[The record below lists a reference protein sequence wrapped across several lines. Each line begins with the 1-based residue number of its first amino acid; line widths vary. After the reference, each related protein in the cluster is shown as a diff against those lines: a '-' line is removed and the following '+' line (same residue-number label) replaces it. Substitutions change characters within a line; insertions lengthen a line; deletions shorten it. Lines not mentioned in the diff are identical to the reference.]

1 MIILTPGKS
10 QSGSW
15 TQFLKSIASFNGDL
29 ASITA
34 PPFIL
39 SPVSLVE
46 YSGNWFV
53 NEELFTAPAKA
64 STEEERFLAVVRWF
78 IGTLRGQYC
87 SRNEKLGSEKKPLNP
102 FLGELFTGKWPG
114 AEGDTVLVSE
124 QVSHHP
130 PVTGYALYNDKSGV
144 DLEGYNAIKTRIS
157 TSAISV
163 KQQGHAMYRLKK
175 QGETYMITL
184 PSLHIE
190 GILFGAPYVELE
202 SSNLICS
209 STGYSCKIEYSGK
222 GYFSGKKNTFKAKVY
237 KGSQLLHTIGGQWSD
252 VSKIKSEGG
261 AESVF
266 LDANNMVRTELEVK
280 PIEDMDELESRRAWL
295 KVAEAIKKGDFELIS
310 SEKGKIENEQRQ
322 LRKYEEASGKK
333 WEQRWFKLEP
343 ALDDKTYSLLC
354 TSARI
359 TPEDHWCFV
368 REKFDLKP

>member
-1 MIILTPGKS
+1 M
-10 QSGSW
+10 
-15 TQFLKSIASFNGDL
+15 KSIASFNGDL

-78 IGTLRGQYC
+78 LGTLRGQYC

-102 FLGELFTGKWPG
+102 FLGELFTGKFPG
-114 AEGDTVLVSE
+114 TEGETVLVSE

-130 PVTGYALYNDKSGV
+130 PVTGYALYNDNSGV
-144 DLEGYNAIKTRIS
+144 NLEGYNGFKSRIS

-163 KQQGHAMYRLKK
+163 KQQGHAMYRLKN
-175 QGETYMITL
+175 QGETYMISL

-202 SSNLICS
+202 SSNVIYS

-222 GYFSGKKNTFKAKVY
+222 GYFSGKKNSFKAKVY
-237 KGSQLLHTIGGQWSD
+237 KNAQLLYHISGQWSNI
-252 VSKIKSEGG
+252 SKIKSEGG
-261 AESVF
+261 AESIF
-266 LDANNMVRTELEVK
+266 LDAASIERTPLEVK
-280 PIEDMDELESRRAWL
+280 PIEEMNELESRRAWL
-295 KVAEAIKKGDFELIS
+295 KVAEAIKKGDFDLIS
-310 SEKGKIENEQRQ
+310 SEKSKIENEQRQ
-322 LRKYEEASGKK
+322 LRKDEEASGKQWK
-333 WEQRWFKLEP
+333 QRWFKLEP
-343 ALDDKTYSLLC
+343 ATEDKTYESLC
-354 TSARI
+354 VSAGMV
-359 TPEDHWCFV
+359 PEQHWSFV
-368 REKFDLKP
+368 RENFDLKP